1 MSDEKKL
8 HVDEDWKTQVDR
20 EKEQLREQNESS
32 PTSSATSPAS
42 TANSSN
48 ASKKSVDA
56 SANNRDLPPA
66 SLIIL
71 ISSLATQAMA
81 SMGQLPNPDGNAPPV
96 DLPFARHFI
105 DLIGVIEDKTRNNL
119 TAEEASF
126 LNNTLL
132 HLRMLFVESSR
143 R

>member
-20 EKEQLREQNESS
+20 EKEQLRQQNESS
-32 PTSSATSPAS
+32 PTSSPTSPTS
-42 TANSSN
+42 TANSAN

-56 SANNRDLPPA
+56 SANNQDLPPA

-81 SMGQLPNPDGNAPPV
+81 SMGQLPNQDGNAPPV
-96 DLPFARHFI
+96 DLQFARHFI

-119 TAEEASF
+119 TPEEASF